1 MAQKRIW
8 NNRAD
13 IWMEGGLPSI
23 FHILFSIFLFYT
35 KNPLPKTEK
44 LLILGNECVII
55 DLRGDFL

>member
-1 MAQKRIW
+1 MKW
-8 NNRAD
+8 VKTYKKT
-13 IWMEGGLPSI
+13 
-23 FHILFSIFLFYT
+23 ILFSIFLFYT